1 MNFKRKPFMVLIVIG
16 AASLLMSASQ
26 AQQSPTA
33 TPLPTQAMAGM
44 GEMDADTGFSAD
56 ELSPLVRGIFEGE
69 EVLFIHTE
77 ASDPQVAQMLTD
89 MMAAEVVV
97 VPGLA
102 DIPEELLGN
111 VYVFTNGITGDG
123 PMGFQPDVFD
133 SVPGDENY
141 TPLRAVHLVTW
152 ENETEARQLN
162 SAAEIQAALDA
173 EAISLEAPGIVVN
186 MPILVWPG
194 GQR

>member
-1 MNFKRKPFMVLIVIG
+1 MD
-16 AASLLMSASQ
+16 
-26 AQQSPTA
+26 TA
-33 TPLPTQAMAGM
+33 
-44 GEMDADTGFSAD
+44 TGFSAD

-69 EVLFIHTE
+69 DVLFIHTE
-77 ASDPQVAQMLTD
+77 ASDLQVAQMLTN

-97 VPGLA
+97 VPNLS

-133 SVPGDENY
+133 SVPGDEHY
-141 TPLRAVHLVTW
+141 TPLRAVHLITW
-152 ENETEARQLN
+152 ENEMAARQLN
-162 SAAEIQAALDA
+162 SAAEIQDALNT

>member
-1 MNFKRKPFMVLIVIG
+1 MNFKRNLFIALIAIG
-16 AASLLMSASQ
+16 AASLFMNVSQ
-26 AQQSPTA
+26 AQQTPTI
-33 TPLPTQAMAGM
+33 TPLPTEAMAGM
-44 GEMDADTGFSAD
+44 GGMDTDSAFSAD

-69 EVLFIHTE
+69 DVLFIHTE
-77 ASDPQVAQMLTD
+77 ASDPQVAQMLTN

-97 VPGLA
+97 VPSLA
-102 DIPEELLGN
+102 DIPGELLGK
-111 VYVFTNGITGDG
+111 VYVFTNGIVGDG

-152 ENETEARQLN
+152 ENEAEARQLN
-162 SAAEIQAALDA
+162 SASEIQDALDD

-194 GQR
+194 GRR